1 MSNLEPNPYVAM
13 HEADE
18 QARRASIAIAEL
30 ADEKA
35 ENDALKRRIR
45 ALEEE
50 KDDLMEEVLALTG
63 DEWMNEHQETVD
75 RELRRKIMELHRQI
89 DDLERQRVENS
100 RDPMAEGQQFL
111 TEGGWQ
117 SIKNEL

>member
-1 MSNLEPNPYVAM
+1 M

-63 DEWMNEHQETVD
+63 DE
-75 RELRRKIMELHRQI
+75 
-89 DDLERQRVENS
+89 
-100 RDPMAEGQQFL
+100 
-111 TEGGWQ
+111 
-117 SIKNEL
+117 